1 MTAVEPSPTT
11 ASLRCRLCHSEDTRL
26 VLKADDFDVMRCSR
40 CGSGLAHF
48 PQQGTDPAH
57 DEFDDR
63 YEADFDDRKAVLCW
77 ELLSGLVETRPGR
90 RLLDVGCGRGAF
102 LDVARAHGLDTT
114 GLEPSPAAASF
125 AAQRHPVI
133 ATPVAA
139 LTPRVG
145 QFDVIT
151 LWDVLEHLADPGAAL
166 RSLRSLLS
174 PGGFLV
180 ILTPM
185 MGSAY
190 DRLAVAS
197 HRITGG
203 RARQLVRMCW
213 SEDHL
218 TRFQPDGLLS
228 MLVGQGFSP
237 VSVRRILLLSL
248 RRDRYAGGS
257 VLPRWTSSD
266 AVNRCVSVLG
276 VALARAGRVHNKVL
290 VCVSADSRWCGTS
303 ATDSAV
309 TGVAGRSTGRG

>member
-1 MTAVEPSPTT
+1 MTA
-11 ASLRCRLCHSEDTRL
+11 AQLRCRLCHSSDTRL
-26 VLKADDFDVMRCSR
+26 VLKADKFDVIRCSR
-40 CGSGLAHF
+40 CGSGLAEF
-48 PQQGTDPAH
+48 PEQGTDPVH
-57 DEFDDR
+57 DEFDHR
-63 YEADFDDRKAVLCW
+63 YDADFDDRKAVLCW
-77 ELLSGLVETRPGR
+77 KLLSGLVETRSGR
-90 RLLDVGCGRGAF
+90 RLLDVGCGRGVF

-114 GLEPSPAAASF
+114 GLEPSPVAASV

-139 LTPRVG
+139 VTPSVG
-145 QFDVIT
+145 QFDLIT
-151 LWDVLEHLADPGAAL
+151 LWDVLEHLDDAGASL

-174 PGGFLV
+174 PGGSLV

-190 DRLAVAS
+190 DRLAIVS

-218 TRFQPDGLLS
+218 TRFDPDGLLGV
-228 MLVGQGFSP
+228 LVEDGFSP

-257 VLPRWTSSD
+257 VLPRWTSSE
-266 AVNRCVSVLG
+266 VLNRSLSLLG
-276 VALARAGRVHNKVL
+276 VGLAQALRIHNKVL
-290 VCVSADSRWCGTS
+290 VCVSADSGSSPTS
-303 ATDSAV
+303 TADPVA
-309 TGVAGRSTGRG
+309 TGVAGRFADRR